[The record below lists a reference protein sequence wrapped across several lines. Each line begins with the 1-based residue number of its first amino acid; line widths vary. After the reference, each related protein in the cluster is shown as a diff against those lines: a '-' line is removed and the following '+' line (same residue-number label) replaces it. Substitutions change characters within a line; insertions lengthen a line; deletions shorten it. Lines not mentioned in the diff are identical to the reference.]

1 MPDRTSAD
9 EAATDVELKLDL
21 ASLLGSSQVFA
32 AGNDPRL
39 QAELIDA
46 NCNKIGEVTCAAA

>member
-9 EAATDVELKLDL
+9 EGATDVALKLDL
-21 ASLLGSSQVFA
+21 TSLLGSSQVFA

-46 NCNKIGEVTCAAA
+46 NCNKIGEVTCT